1 MQSGSLL
8 AGIGARWQSRV
19 ASLREYDVIREGNVF
34 ATSFTD
40 SYLYQDEFDCAR
52 RLRNRLLEE
61 YQRRSFGDVFPG
73 SVRENDGGECTVL
86 SSSEEISLPP
96 QDPVSLQESILSD
109 LTLVK
114 GIGPRTAERLQKRGF
129 STIPDLAG
137 HARYRAPVRDVLQIL
152 EDGDRAGLMEYIAR
166 RLSASHPHILGI
178 SSLFAPESLVFF
190 DIETLGLF
198 ARPIILFGVGRI
210 EGGRIVVSQYLLEDP
225 SEEHAAL
232 LETLSHFGGEN
243 PALVTFNGKSFDL
256 PYFRDRLAY
265 YGTPFLA
272 GVPHFDILHH
282 SRRSWKNELKDC
294 RLGTLEREILGVQR
308 SEDLPSQMV
317 PEFYETYLETGNP
330 GPLVP
335 IVEHNRQDVVSLARL
350 YTLHMERWHAGS

>member
-1 MQSGSLL
+1 MQSASLL
-8 AGIGARWQSRV
+8 AGIGARWQNRV

-34 ATSFTD
+34 GTSFAD
-40 SYLYQDEFDCAR
+40 SFLYQDEFDCAR
-52 RLRNRLLEE
+52 RLRSRLLAE
-61 YQRRSFGDVFPG
+61 YEGRAFGDVFSG
-73 SVRENDGGECTVL
+73 TVRENEGGECTVL
-86 SSSEEISLPP
+86 TSREAIAVPE
-96 QDPVSLQESILSD
+96 QDPESLRDAILAD

-114 GIGPRTAERLQKRGF
+114 GIGPKTAERLRKRGF
-129 STIPDLAG
+129 ATIPDLTG
-137 HARYRAPVRDVLQIL
+137 HGRYRAPARELLALI
-152 EDGDRAGLMEYIAR
+152 EAGDRPGLLAFIAR
-166 RLSASHPHILGI
+166 RHSASHPHILGM
-178 SSLFAPESLVFF
+178 SSLFPLESLVFF

-210 EGGRIVVSQYLLEDP
+210 EGGRITVSQYLLEDP

-232 LETLSHFGGEN
+232 LETLSHLTGEN
-243 PALVTFNGKSFDL
+243 PALVTFNGKAFDL

-272 GVPHFDILHH
+272 GIPHFDILHH
-282 SRRSWKNELKDC
+282 SRRAWKGELRDC
-294 RLGTLEREILGVQR
+294 RLGTLEREVLGVQR

-317 PEFYETYLETGNP
+317 PEFYETYLRTGNP

-350 YTLHMERWHAGS
+350 YALHMERWHAGP

>member
-1 MQSGSLL
+1 MQSESLL
-8 AGIGARWQSRV
+8 AGIGSRWQNRV

-34 ATSFTD
+34 GTSFTD
-40 SYLYQDEFDCAR
+40 SFLYQDEFDCAR
-52 RLRNRLLEE
+52 RLRDRLLEE
-61 YQRRSFGDVFPG
+61 YGNRSFGEVFPG
-73 SVRENDGGECTVL
+73 KIHENDGGECTVL
-86 SSSEEISLPP
+86 TSREEIAIPL
-96 QDPVSLQESILSD
+96 QDPEALREAILSD

-114 GIGPRTAERLQKRGF
+114 GIGPRTAERLRKRGF
-129 STIPDLAG
+129 TTIPDLTG
-137 HARYRAPVRDVLQIL
+137 HARYRVPAREFLQII
-152 EDGDRAGLMEYIAR
+152 EEGDRPGLMAFIAR
-166 RLSASHPHILGI
+166 RHSASHPHILGM
-178 SSLFAPESLVFF
+178 STLFPPESLVFF

-198 ARPIILFGVGRI
+198 SRPIILFGVGRI
-210 EGGRIVVSQYLLEDP
+210 EGGHISVSQYLLEDP

-232 LETLSHFGGEN
+232 LETLTHLTGEN

-272 GVPHFDILHH
+272 GIPHFDILHH

-294 RLGTLEREILGVQR
+294 RLGTLEREILGIQR

-350 YTLHMERWHAGS
+350 YALHMERWNAGS